1 MYFKSAFRFFM
12 GVAGEIS
19 TDVGPFSL
27 KNGSFDLYRRCYYGK
42 AIGNRCGRRL
52 GASSNYYGGHTSSTQ
67 RPIDKGRNTNS
78 WTLIT
83 DQIRLIWRTTEGGH
97 GQSIDGRRA
106 FGSPGLWTAI
116 FGIYWSSWIL
126 ASRCWHLLVLVRLSC
141 D

>member
-106 FGSPGLWTAI
+106 F
-116 FGIYWSSWIL
+116 
-126 ASRCWHLLVLVRLSC
+126 WHLLVLLDFGKPLLASIGPRATVLRLTY
-141 D
+141 